1 MPDRYGPVEDSGLKM
16 EHLGF
21 QEQAWT
27 HIKLEKSK
35 TNYPVLILA
44 SLQEDSRK
52 KKKVCK

>member
-21 QEQAWT
+21 REQAWT